1 MHEDVDFR
9 STISRKDFEALAT
22 EKGIFAHAAGPLK
35 SIVDSLADH
44 DITLKDIEVVEAIGG
59 ATRVPGVKKALSE
72 ALGGRQL
79 DLHLDADKAVAMGA
93 GLFAANMSTTF
104 RMRKFGA
111 ADALPY
117 GIDYQVVGGVD
128 DDEEKN
134 NKIALFNR
142 FDAYP
147 SRSKV
152 TIENVTANEYILK
165 TFIAAVK
172 SGDESKDN
180 VKEELVVPPAW
191 SSADVATF
199 NVSGIDHFRE
209 KYNNREDGN
218 VTVTFAMDPSGIF
231 FVEKAQFEVIVT
243 DMVEIPRP
251 KKSKKMDDKKS
262 KKNITIEEV
271 ETTAKATDETA
282 ATVSEDEK
290 EEKEEEKEAA
300 APAEETTKEEEKKE
314 EEEEKETDATDS
326 ESGKQEQ
333 AEEGEKESA
342 EEEEK
347 PAASEETKEG
357 EEK

>member
-1 MHEDVDFR
+1 M
-9 STISRKDFEALAT
+9 
-22 EKGIFAHAAGPLK
+22 G
-35 SIVDSLADH
+35 
-44 DITLKDIEVVEAIGG
+44 
-59 ATRVPGVKKALSE
+59 
-72 ALGGRQL
+72 
-79 DLHLDADKAVAMGA
+79 DADEAVAMGA

-117 GIDYQVVGGVD
+117 GIDYQIVDQDNVG
-128 DDEEKN
+128 EEN
-134 NKIALFNR
+134 NNNNNMALFNR

-165 TFIAAVK
+165 TFIAAVQ
-172 SGDESKDN
+172 SGDESEDN
-180 VKEELVVPPAW
+180 VKEELVLPPAW
-191 SSADVATF
+191 NSPDVATF

-209 KYNNREDGN
+209 KYNNTEDGN

-314 EEEEKETDATDS
+314 DKEEKETGATDS
-326 ESGKQEQ
+326 ESGKKEQ

-342 EEEEK
+342 EEEEEK

-357 EEK
+357 EEKGGERSGGAGGRDYQGRREEGR